1 MYNKYMFSKK
11 IIFVTIVFVACIIIV
26 FVFYSHNKTV
36 KISKNDYLNVR
47 KTEIDSIKSVII
59 GSKTITVD
67 VVNTEIDRERGLSGK
82 QTLAEGTGMLFV
94 FEKPSKWGIWMKNMN
109 FPIDVVWFD
118 NKGVVVSVKEH
129 MTPQS
134 YPEVFTPQFPA
145 WYVLEIPDGAFA
157 KTGVKVGEKA
167 IINVK

>member
-94 FEKPSKWGIWMKNMN
+94 F
-109 FPIDVVWFD
+109 
-118 NKGVVVSVKEH
+118 
-129 MTPQS
+129 
-134 YPEVFTPQFPA
+134 
-145 WYVLEIPDGAFA
+145 
-157 KTGVKVGEKA
+157 
-167 IINVK
+167 